1 MASICF
7 TIVSVVFCLILII
20 VFFGRDRIDSTENK
34 VYSYIVLSTFFS
46 GLMEII
52 TFGQVQSGISS
63 SDPAYHLTMKLLFMG
78 FLAWTYFFTLYTV
91 ITGQKLRGIFD
102 KSNVPVKKLSIYFVL
117 LSIGIL
123 MLPISIVEGNGLLLP
138 VGLSVNLIYCI
149 VGICVVVMIAS
160 LIRNR
165 KNLRSKKYIP
175 LYMVIVLFVVV
186 VVLQKVFP
194 ELFLVNTVFSIISF
208 CMYFT
213 IENPDIKLAEELIEN
228 RRIIER
234 TNEEKSVFLFKITQG
249 LREPVH
255 NIDKEID
262 FIKTEKMTKKDMMES
277 LSIIEKNNQKINFL
291 INEVLGINSLDN
303 SNIKKIENT
312 YNIYSLLE
320 DIKKRGQ
327 TQVKSNIDYRFTI
340 VDNMPK
346 ELYGD
351 SIKLKQ
357 VLMSVLI
364 NALKHTKEGFV
375 HVDVNSFTKYDVCRV
390 IITIQDSGKGIN
402 IVNINDILEQDLEFN
417 EQDYM
422 KLEKLDVDLPLA
434 YKIIKMLGGAMHIK
448 SEPQKGTE
456 ITITLDQYIVMN
468 EDIRNNSKVDVFLKE
483 RTNAKKVLVVNDNE
497 DEIRRIK
504 RVLEKKDYDVVTSM
518 FGQDAIDRI
527 RNKEKYDV
535 ILIDDEMPL
544 MNGINVLDELVKLKN
559 KSKKIVLL
567 EKDKLFIAHHY
578 VKDGFNN
585 YIDNSITYV
594 IIGILDFIIW
604 VI

>member
-1 MASICF
+1 MLSICF
-7 TIVSVVFCLILII
+7 TIVSLVFCLILVI

-63 SDPAYHLTMKLLFMG
+63 TDPAYHLTMKLLFMG

-102 KSNVPVKKLSIYFVL
+102 KSSVPVKKLSIYFVL

-149 VGICVVVMIAS
+149 VGICVVVMIVS

-262 FIKTEKMTKKDMMES
+262 FIKTEKMTKKDIMES
-277 LSIIEKNNQKINFL
+277 LSIIKKNNQKINFL
-291 INEVLGINSLDN
+291 INEVLGINSADN
-303 SNIKKIENT
+303 TNMKKLENT

-375 HVDVNSFTKYDVCRV
+375 HVDVNSFTKYDVCRM

-468 EDIRNNSKVDVFLKE
+468 ENVQERKVDVYLRE
-483 RTNAKKVLVVNDNE
+483 RTNAKRILVVNDNE

-504 RVLEKKDYDVVTSM
+504 KVLEKKDYDVVTSM

-585 YIDNSITYV
+585 YIDKSHLVKELEEKIK
-594 IIGILDFIIW
+594 
-604 VI
+604 

>member
-1 MASICF
+1 MLSICF
-7 TIVSVVFCLILII
+7 TIVSLVFCLILVI
-20 VFFGRDRIDSTENK
+20 VFFGRDRIDSTENR

-52 TFGQVQSGISS
+52 TFGQVQSGVSPT
-63 SDPAYHLTMKLLFMG
+63 DPNYHLTMKLLFTG
-78 FLAWTYFFTLYTV
+78 FLSWTYFFTLYTV
-91 ITGQKLRGIFD
+91 ITGRKLRGIFD
-102 KSNVPVKKLSIYFVL
+102 DNSIPIKKLSIYFVL

-123 MLPISIVEGNGLLLP
+123 MLPISINEVNGLLLP

-149 VGICVVVMIAS
+149 VGICVAIMVVS
-160 LIRNR
+160 LIKNR

-175 LYMVIVLFVVV
+175 LYMVVILFVIV

-255 NIDKEID
+255 NIDKELGL
-262 FIKTEKMTKKDMMES
+262 IKNEKMTKKDMLES
-277 LSIIEKNNQKINFL
+277 ISIIEKNNQKINFL
-291 INEVLGINSLDN
+291 INEVLGITSTDN
-303 SNIKKIENT
+303 SNMKKLENT

-327 TQVKSNIDYRFTI
+327 TQVDSTIDYRFTI

-375 HVDVNSFTKYDVCRV
+375 HVDVNSFTKYDVCRL
-390 IITIQDSGKGIN
+390 IITIQDSGNGIN
-402 IVNINDILEQDLEFN
+402 IVKINDILEQDLEFN

-468 EDIRNNSKVDVFLKE
+468 ENVQERKVDVYLRE
-483 RTNAKKVLVVNDNE
+483 RTNAKRILVVNDNE

-504 RVLEKKDYDVVTSM
+504 KVLEKKDYDVVTSM

-585 YIDNSITYV
+585 YIDKTHLV
-594 IIGILDFIIW
+594 KELDEKIK
-604 VI
+604 

>member
-1 MASICF
+1 MLSICF
-7 TIVSVVFCLILII
+7 TIVSLVFCLILVI
-20 VFFGRDRIDSTENK
+20 VFFGRDRIDSVENR

-46 GLMEII
+46 GLMEIV
-52 TFGQVQSGISS
+52 TFGQVQSGISAN
-63 SDPAYHLTMKLLFMG
+63 DPNYHLTMKLLFTG
-78 FLAWTYFFTLYTV
+78 FLSWTYFFTLYTV
-91 ITGQKLRGIFD
+91 ITGRKLRGIFE
-102 KSNVPVKKLSIYFVL
+102 KNSIPIKRLSVYFIM

-123 MLPISIVEGNGLLLP
+123 MLPVSINEVNGLLLP
-138 VGLSVNLIYCI
+138 VGLSVNLIYLV
-149 VGICVVVMIAS
+149 VGICVITMIMS
-160 LIRNR
+160 LIKNR
-165 KNLRSKKYIP
+165 KNLKSKKYIP

-194 ELFLVNTVFSIISF
+194 ELFLVNTVFSVISF

-249 LREPVH
+249 LREPVY
-255 NIDKEID
+255 NIEKELG
-262 FIKTEKMTKKDMMES
+262 FIKNEKMTKKDIMES

-303 SNIKKIENT
+303 TNMKKIENT

-327 TQVKSNIDYRFTI
+327 AQVNSKIDYRYTI

-375 HVDVNSFTKYDVCRV
+375 HVDVNSFTKYDICRV
-390 IITIQDSGKGIN
+390 IITIADSGKGIN
-402 IVNINDILEQDLEFN
+402 IVDINDILEQDLEFN

-483 RTNAKKVLVVNDNE
+483 RTNAKRILVVNDNE

-518 FGQDAIDRI
+518 FGQDAIARI

-585 YIDNSITYV
+585 YIDKTHLV
-594 IIGILDFIIW
+594 KELDEKIK
-604 VI
+604 

>member
-1 MASICF
+1 MLSICF
-7 TIVSVVFCLILII
+7 TIVSLVFCLILII

-149 VGICVVVMIAS
+149 VGICVVVMIVS

-255 NIDKEID
+255 NIDREIG

-303 SNIKKIENT
+303 SNMKKIENT

-327 TQVKSNIDYRFTI
+327 TQVKSKIDYRFTI

-357 VLMSVLI
+357 VLMSVLL

-390 IITIQDSGKGIN
+390 IITIQDSRKGIN

-527 RNKEKYDV
+527 KNKEKYDV

-585 YIDNSITYV
+585 YIDKSHLVKELEEKIK
-594 IIGILDFIIW
+594 
-604 VI
+604 